1 MAGESVPIM
10 TTTRLIVACLAAL
23 PALAQTS
30 GPFLPSAI
38 YVVHSATRRTAQ
50 TPATGLAPGSLCDIN
65 ITGLYQPSGSLLPD
79 DKVTLR
85 FRAPGTAD
93 ARDMTILATS
103 PSFGRFP
110 TQFIALVPSD
120 TPLGQADV
128 LAVAASGKSFSTT
141 VWIAASAFG
150 IFTKAAAGYDAAVAQ
165 VWSDTPRTVG
175 LTTPAQ
181 AGDWVTLWGTGLGS
195 TPSTVLVDVA
205 GIGVAPSYSGP
216 SGIPGVDQINFQFPS
231 GVPDDCYIPIAVKVG
246 GRAGNSPSIAA
257 ASAPGACH
265 HRLGLSADSLATLD
279 QGGQVPLS
287 QSWVHSDVM
296 PDLSPPVAIPNPGT
310 PVTYRRYDTV
320 SLDFIMYDAAG
331 VQVVTRVLSNRATG
345 CQLNLDG
352 GGIGGIFSNVPPFDA
367 GTPVVTGPGSVRITM
382 DGNFGHYSTTPSDT
396 SYPLV
401 SLPPSSFA
409 PGDWAVEVP
418 GGKNVAAFR
427 AALRIPPALRWIN
440 RATVSPVSRASDLT
454 LQWDPTGYADREWM
468 QGSVGVGAGSVICL
482 APATAGSITIP
493 ASLIAQLPA
502 VTSVTPMVQL
512 LLTPANSSPVVYS
525 VPLVGG
531 GAFPGMATFSYLEVV
546 SVELK

>member
-1 MAGESVPIM
+1 MASGSVRIM
-10 TTTRLIVACLAAL
+10 TTKSLIVACVAAL

-30 GPFLPSAI
+30 GPFQPSAI

-50 TPATGLAPGSLCDIN
+50 TPETGLAPGSLCDIN

-85 FRAPGTAD
+85 FRAPGAAA
-93 ARDMTILATS
+93 ARDMTILAS
-103 PSFGRFP
+103 QPSFGGFP
-110 TQFIALVPSD
+110 AQFIALVPSD

-128 LAVAASGKSFSTT
+128 LAEAASGKSFSTT
-141 VWIAASAFG
+141 VWIAASDFG

-165 VWSDTPRTVG
+165 VWSNTPRTIG
-175 LTTPAQ
+175 LTTPVQ

-195 TPSTVLVDVA
+195 TDSTVLVDVA

-216 SGIPGVDQINFQFPS
+216 APGLPGVDQINFQFPA
-231 GVPDDCYIPIAVKVG
+231 GVPDDCYIPLAVKVD
-246 GRAGNSPSIAA
+246 GRAGNSPSIAT

-265 HRLGLSADSLATLD
+265 HRLGLSSDSLATLD

-296 PDLSPPVAIPNPGT
+296 PNLST
-310 PVTYRRYDTV
+310 PVTYRRFDTI
-320 SLDFIMYDAAG
+320 SLDFVPYDAAG
-331 VQVVTRVLSNRATG
+331 VQVVTGLLSNRVSG
-345 CQLNLDG
+345 CQLNLEG
-352 GGIGGIFSNVPPFDA
+352 GAIGGIFLNVPPFDA
-367 GTPVVTGPGSVRITM
+367 GTPVVTGPGGVRITM
-382 DGNFGHYSTTPSDT
+382 DGTFGHYSTAPSET
-396 SYPLV
+396 SYPLD

-468 QGSVGVGAGSVICL
+468 QGSVGVGTGSVICQ

-502 VTSVTPMVQL
+502 VTSATPMVEL
-512 LLTPANSSPVVYS
+512 LLTPANSNPVVYS

-531 GAFPGMATFSYLEVV
+531 GAFPGIATFSYLEAV

>member
-1 MAGESVPIM
+1 M
-10 TTTRLIVACLAAL
+10 TTKSLIVACVAAL

-50 TPATGLAPGSLCDIN
+50 TPETGLAPGSLCDIN
-65 ITGLYQPSGSLLPD
+65 LTGLYQPSGSLLPD

-85 FRAPGTAD
+85 FRAPGAAD
-93 ARDMTILATS
+93 ARDMTILAS
-103 PSFGRFP
+103 QPSFGGFP
-110 TQFIALVPSD
+110 AQFIALVPSD
-120 TPLGQADV
+120 APLGQADV
-128 LAVAASGKSFSTT
+128 LAVAPSGKSFSTT
-141 VWIAASAFG
+141 VWIAVSDFG

-165 VWSDTPRTVG
+165 VWSNTPRTIG
-175 LTTPAQ
+175 LTTPVQ

-195 TPSTVLVDVA
+195 TDSTVLVDVA

-216 SGIPGVDQINFQFPS
+216 APGLPGVDQINFQFPA
-231 GVPDDCYIPIAVKVG
+231 GVPDDCYIPLAVKVD
-246 GRAGNSPSIAA
+246 GRAGNSPSIAT

-265 HRLGLSADSLATLD
+265 HRLGLSSDALATLD

-287 QSWVHSDVM
+287 ESWVHSDVM
-296 PDLSPPVAIPNPGT
+296 PNLST

-320 SLDFIMYDAAG
+320 SLDFIQYDAAG
-331 VQVVTRVLSNRATG
+331 VQVVTGLLSNRVSG

-352 GGIGGIFSNVPPFDA
+352 GAIGGIFLNAPPFDA
-367 GTPVVTGPGSVRITM
+367 GTPVVTGPGGVRITM
-382 DGNFGHYSTTPSDT
+382 DGDFGHYSTTPSDT
-396 SYPLV
+396 SYPLD

-454 LQWDPTGYADREWM
+454 LQWDPTGYADGEWM
-468 QGSVGVGAGSVICL
+468 QGSVGVGTGSVICQ
-482 APATAGSITIP
+482 APATGGSITIP

-502 VTSVTPMVQL
+502 VTSATPMVEL
-512 LLTPANSSPVVYS
+512 LLTPANSNPVVYS

-531 GAFPGMATFSYLEVV
+531 GAFPGIATFSYLEAV

>member
-1 MAGESVPIM
+1 MASGSVRIM
-10 TTTRLIVACLAAL
+10 TTKSLIVACVAAL
-23 PALAQTS
+23 PALAQTY
-30 GPFLPSAI
+30 GPFQPSAI

-50 TPATGLAPGSLCDIN
+50 TPETGFAPGSLCDIN
-65 ITGLYQPSGSLLPD
+65 LTGLYQPSGSLLPD

-85 FRAPGTAD
+85 FRAPGAAD
-93 ARDMTILATS
+93 ARDMTILAS
-103 PSFGRFP
+103 QPSFGGFP
-110 TQFIALVPSD
+110 AQFIALVPSD
-120 TPLGQADV
+120 APLGQADV

-141 VWIAASAFG
+141 VWIAVSDFG

-165 VWSDTPRTVG
+165 VWSNTPRTIG
-175 LTTPAQ
+175 LTTPVQ

-195 TPSTVLVDVA
+195 TDSTVLVDVA

-216 SGIPGVDQINFQFPS
+216 APGLPGVDQINFQFPA
-231 GVPDDCYIPIAVKVG
+231 GVPDDCYIPLAVKVD
-246 GRAGNSPSIAA
+246 GRAGNSPSIAT

-265 HRLGLSADSLATLD
+265 HRLGLSSDALATLD

-287 QSWVHSDVM
+287 ESWVHSDVM
-296 PDLSPPVAIPNPGT
+296 PNLST

-320 SLDFIMYDAAG
+320 SLDFIQYDAAG
-331 VQVVTRVLSNRATG
+331 VQVVTGLLSNRVSG

-352 GGIGGIFSNVPPFDA
+352 GAIGGIFLNAPPFDA
-367 GTPVVTGPGSVRITM
+367 GTPVVTGPGGVRITM
-382 DGNFGHYSTTPSDT
+382 DGDFGHYSTTPSDT
-396 SYPLV
+396 SYPLD

-454 LQWDPTGYADREWM
+454 LQWDPTGYADGEWM
-468 QGSVGVGAGSVICL
+468 QGSVGVGTGSVICQ
-482 APATAGSITIP
+482 APATGGSITIP

-502 VTSVTPMVQL
+502 VTSATPMVEL
-512 LLTPANSSPVVYS
+512 LLTPANSNPLVYS

-531 GAFPGMATFSYLEVV
+531 GAFPGIATFSYLEAV